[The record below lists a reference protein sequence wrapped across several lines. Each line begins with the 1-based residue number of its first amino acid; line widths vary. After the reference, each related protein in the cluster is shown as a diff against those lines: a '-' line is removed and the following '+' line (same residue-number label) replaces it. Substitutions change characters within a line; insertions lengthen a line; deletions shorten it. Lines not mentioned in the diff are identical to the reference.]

1 MSEVSYLYQKYGP
14 MVLRRYRY
22 LLQNEERALDAL
34 QDTFVKLLHYEK
46 RLKLDTPSSL
56 LYRIAT
62 NVCLIILRSERRHPK
77 TEQEDL
83 LLNIVNADHL

>member
-1 MSEVSYLYQKYGP
+1 VSEVSYLYQKYGP